1 MGGAFYRNSECC
13 VLCFDLT
20 EPKTFETIDTWRTEF
35 INQLQPKDPESFPF
49 VILGNKCDK
58 EGERKV
64 PESKIKQYCA
74 AKGNIQ
80 YFETSAKEN
89 INVEKAFEE
98 VARLALKREQ
108 RVDDNEVYSLIFY
121 LILVLFL
128 RLLILI
134 NLNQIKIIKKNAVK
148 FKKKNIY

>member
-49 VILGNKCDK
+49 VIIGNKCDK

-74 AKGNIQ
+74 LKGNIP
-80 YFETSAKEN
+80 YFETPAKEN

-98 VARLALKREQ
+98 VARLAFKREQ
-108 RVDDNEVYSLIFY
+108 KVEDNDV
-121 LILVLFL
+121 
-128 RLLILI
+128 
-134 NLNQIKIIKKNAVK
+134 
-148 FKKKNIY
+148 

>member
-49 VILGNKCDK
+49 VIIGNKCDK

-74 AKGNIQ
+74 LKGNIP

-89 INVEKAFEE
+89 INVEIG
-98 VARLALKREQ
+98 KR
-108 RVDDNEVYSLIFY
+108 RVSCKRGYIHNHCGNDWVFDAVVITCKGPLIGT
-121 LILVLFL
+121 
-128 RLLILI
+128 
-134 NLNQIKIIKKNAVK
+134 
-148 FKKKNIY
+148 